1 MRLTNRH
8 LISSIIAL
16 LLLSLS
22 ACALTSNDL
31 AGSQWRL
38 TELNGN
44 APLASTEP
52 ISLNF
57 ESATQ
62 AGGNSGCNIY
72 GGSYRVS
79 GSSLSFSELASTMRA
94 CADPAPMEQ
103 EGIFLQALG
112 AATTYEQANN
122 QLLLKDAAGTV
133 ILRFAR
139 Q

>member
-1 MRLTNRH
+1 MRLTRRQ
-8 LISSIIAL
+8 LISGIITL
-16 LLLSLS
+16 LLLSLA
-22 ACALTSNDL
+22 ACALTGNDL
-31 AGSQWRL
+31 AGTKWRL

-44 APLASTEP
+44 APLAAAEP
-52 ISLNF
+52 ITLSF

-103 EGIFLQALG
+103 EGSFLQALG
-112 AATTYEQANN
+112 AAASYELSNGA
-122 QLLLKDAAGTV
+122 LALKDRAGTV
-133 ILRFAR
+133 VLRFAR

>member
-1 MRLTNRH
+1 MRLTKRH
-8 LISSIIAL
+8 LISGIVVL
-16 LLLSLS
+16 LL
-22 ACALTSNDL
+22 ALTACSSARNDL

-112 AATTYEQANN
+112 AATTYELANN